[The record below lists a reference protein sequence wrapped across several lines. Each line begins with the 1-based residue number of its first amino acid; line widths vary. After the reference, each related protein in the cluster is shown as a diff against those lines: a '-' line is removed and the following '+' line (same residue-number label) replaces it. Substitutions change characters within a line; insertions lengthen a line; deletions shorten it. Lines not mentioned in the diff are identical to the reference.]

1 MRVKQLAEL
10 LEIIVRKV
18 VREEMKGLL
27 KEIRNTSKPIIKETH
42 ITKVTEPFDPLD
54 VSGVLEMEQSITQT
68 PKIQFSKNSIL
79 SEVLNETAKSGEWRT
94 MNSTF
99 EANNAQG
106 FDRQSMASLIG
117 YGDDSIIPDTDI
129 DGKSV
134 NIEVLKRSGVVN
146 ALTKDYSALM
156 KAINTKK
163 GK

>member
-27 KEIRNTSKPIIKETH
+27 KEIRNTSKPIIKETR

-54 VSGVLEMEQSITQT
+54 VSGVLGMEQSITQT
-68 PKIQFSKNSIL
+68 PKIQFSKNSML
-79 SEVLNETAKSGEWRT
+79 SEVLNETAESGEWRT

-106 FDRQSMASLIG
+106 FFDRQSMMSL
-117 YGDDSIIPDTDI
+117 IPDTDI
-129 DGKSV
+129 EGKPV